1 MSKRWI
7 GSIAAL
13 ALLLASASAVAGAF
27 SKTYERIPGW
37 DGAQMGALVLVP
49 QGQGAGPFPLI
60 VMPASWS
67 LPNLEYLGRA
77 TQLASDGYVVV
88 SYTSR
93 GFWDSA
99 GQIDIAGPDTVEDV
113 SAVIDWALAHT
124 PANPTAIG
132 ASGISYGAG
141 ISLLAAERDPRI
153 KAVAALSGWADLE
166 ASLYSNRTVS
176 QQGVG
181 LLVGA
186 GALTGR
192 AGPDLAQIGVRVA
205 QGDYDGAVQGFL
217 PQAASRS
224 PATDVAALNARGTAV
239 LLGNAF
245 NDGLFPPNQTIAF
258 FNQLRGPKQLL
269 LSQGDHATAELPGA
283 LGLPNEIYT
292 ATTRWFD
299 RHLKQLRNGVDAEAP
314 VRLSPR
320 AGQWLDYPDWV
331 SVQQATTQLGL
342 SAPAGLLSPTGGLT
356 GGTSSGWQ
364 SRIATDVP
372 TVADSGVVLVSGLL
386 QGIGLPVS
394 TSIPLVN
401 RAGAA
406 VWVGS
411 PSNSTRRLAGSP
423 SLRVTVVPSQSKV
436 SLFAYLYCMDGLGV
450 AQLITHAPYSL
461 RNATPG
467 RAVTLD
473 WPLQAAATE
482 IPAGQRL
489 VLVIDTRDARY
500 TDASEGGG
508 TVTFTSPAA
517 APSVLNLS
525 LR

>member
-1 MSKRWI
+1 
-7 GSIAAL
+7 
-13 ALLLASASAVAGAF
+13 
-27 SKTYERIPGW
+27 
-37 DGAQMGALVLVP
+37 
-49 QGQGAGPFPLI
+49 
-60 VMPASWS
+60 
-67 LPNLEYLGRA
+67 
-77 TQLASDGYVVV
+77 
-88 SYTSR
+88 
-93 GFWDSA
+93 
-99 GQIDIAGPDTVEDV
+99 
-113 SAVIDWALAHT
+113 
-124 PANPTAIG
+124 
-132 ASGISYGAG
+132 
-141 ISLLAAERDPRI
+141 
-153 KAVAALSGWADLE
+153 
-166 ASLYSNRTVS
+166 
-176 QQGVG
+176 
-181 LLVGA
+181 
-186 GALTGR
+186 R
-192 AGPDLAQIGVRVA
+192 AGPDLAQIGARVA

-299 RHLKQLRNGVDAEAP
+299 RHLKQVRNGVDAEAP

-320 AGQWLDYPDWV
+320 AGQWLDYPDWA

-364 SRIATDVP
+364 SRIATGVP

-386 QGIGLPVS
+386 RGIGLPVS

-411 PSNSTRRLAGSP
+411 PLTSTRRLTGSP
-423 SLRVTVVPSQSKV
+423 SLRVTVVPSQSNV
-436 SLFAYLYCMDGLGV
+436 SLFAYLYRMDGLGV

-461 RNATPG
+461 RNSTPG

-508 TVTFTSPAA
+508 TVTFTSPVA
-517 APSVLNLS
+517 APSVLNVP

>member
-1 MSKRWI
+1 MDKRWM
-7 GSIAAL
+7 GGLAAM
-13 ALLLASASAVAGAF
+13 ALLLSSASALAGAF

-49 QGQGAGPFPLI
+49 QGQGSGPFPLI

-124 PANPTAIG
+124 PANPDAIG

-166 ASLYSNRTVS
+166 ASLYANRTVS

-192 AGPDLAQIGVRVA
+192 PGPDLARIGARVA
-205 QGDYDGAVQGFL
+205 AGDYDGAVQGFL

-224 PATDVAALNARGTAV
+224 PAGDVAALNARGTAV

-258 FNQLRGPKQLL
+258 YNQLRGPKQLL

-283 LGLPNEIYT
+283 LGLPNAVYT

-299 RHLKQLRNGVDAEAP
+299 RHLKQLRNGVDNEAP

-320 AGQWLDYPDWV
+320 AGQWLDYPDWAA
-331 SVQQATTQLGL
+331 VQQGATRFGL
-342 SAPAGLLSPTGGLT
+342 SAPGGLLSPTGGLIN
-356 GGTSSGWQ
+356 GTASGWQ
-364 SRIATDVP
+364 SRIGTDVP
-372 TVADSGVVLVSGLL
+372 TLAESGVVLASGLL
-386 QGIGLPVS
+386 QGIGLPVT

-406 VWVGS
+406 VWVGA
-411 PSNSTRRLAGSP
+411 PSGGVRRLAGSP
-423 SLRVTVVPSQSKV
+423 SLRVTVVPSQTQV
-436 SLFAYLYCMDGLGV
+436 SLFAYLYRMDALGV
-450 AQLITHAPYSL
+450 AQLLTHAPYSL
-461 RNATPG
+461 RGATPG
-467 RAVTLD
+467 TPVTLE
-473 WPLQAAATE
+473 WALQAAAAE

-489 VLVIDTRDARY
+489 VLVVDTRDARY
-500 TDASEGGG
+500 TDASDGGG
-508 TVTFTSPAA
+508 TLTFTSPAA
-517 APSVLNLS
+517 TPSVLNVP

>member
-1 MSKRWI
+1 MNKAWI
-7 GSIAAL
+7 RGIAAV
-13 ALLLASASAVAGAF
+13 ALLVSSASAVAGAF

-37 DGAQMGALVLVP
+37 DGAPMGALVLVP
-49 QGQGAGPFPLI
+49 QGQGSGPFPLI

-124 PANPTAIG
+124 PANPNAIG

-192 AGPDLAQIGVRVA
+192 AGPDLAQIGTKVA
-205 QGDYDGAVQGFL
+205 QGDFDGAVRGFL
-217 PQAASRS
+217 PKAASRS
-224 PATDVAALNARGTAV
+224 PLTDVAALNVRGTAV

-269 LSQGDHATAELPGA
+269 LSQGDHATTELPGA
-283 LGLPNEIYT
+283 LGLPNEVYT
-292 ATTRWFD
+292 AATRWFD
-299 RHLKQLRNGVDAEAP
+299 RHLKQVRNGVDTEAP

-320 AGQWLDYPDWV
+320 AGQWLAYPDWT
-331 SVQQATTQLGL
+331 SVQQGSTRLGL
-342 SAPAGLLSPTGGLT
+342 SAPSGLLSPTGGLIA
-356 GGTSSGWQ
+356 GTASGWQ

-372 TVADSGVVLVSGLL
+372 TLADSGVVLVSGLL
-386 QGIGLPVS
+386 QGIGVPVT

-401 RAGAA
+401 RIGAA
-406 VWVGS
+406 VWMGA
-411 PSNSTRRLAGSP
+411 PSSSTQRLAGSP
-423 SLRVTVVPSQSKV
+423 SLRVTVVPSQPNV
-436 SLFAYLYCMDGLGV
+436 SLFAYLYHMDALGV

-461 RNATPG
+461 RGAMPG

-473 WPLQAAATE
+473 WPLQAAAAE

-489 VLVIDTRDARY
+489 VLVIDTHDVRY
-500 TDASEGGG
+500 TNASDGGG
-508 TVTFTSPAA
+508 TVTFTSPLAT
-517 APSVLNLS
+517 PSVLNVP

>member
-1 MSKRWI
+1 MSKPWI
-7 GSIAAL
+7 GTIAAL
-13 ALLLASASAVAGAF
+13 AWWMASASVVAGAF
-27 SKTYERIPGW
+27 SKTYERIPGC

-60 VMPASWS
+60 VMPASWA

-77 TQLASDGYVVV
+77 TALASDGYVVV

-99 GQIDIAGPDTVEDV
+99 GQIDIAVPYTVEDV

-124 PANPTAIG
+124 PANPHGIG
-132 ASGISYGAG
+132 ASGMSYGAG

-153 KAVAALSGWADLE
+153 KAVAALSGWADLQ
-166 ASLYSNRTVS
+166 ASLYSNRTVG

-192 AGPDLAQIGVRVA
+192 DGPDLAQIGARVA

-224 PATDVAALNARGTAV
+224 PGSDVAALNARGTAV

-258 FNQLRGPKQLL
+258 FNQLPGPKQLL
-269 LSQGDHATAELPGA
+269 PSQGDHVTAELLGA

-299 RHLKQLRNGVDAEAP
+299 RHLKLLPNGVDAEAP

-320 AGQWLDYPDWV
+320 AGRWLEYPDWA
-331 SVQQATTQLGL
+331 SVQQANTPLGL
-342 SAPAGLLSPTGGLT
+342 SAPAGSLSPTGGLI
-356 GGTSSGWQ
+356 GATSSGWQ

-372 TVADSGVVLVSGLL
+372 TLADSGVVLVSGLL
-386 QGIGLPVS
+386 QGIGVPVS
-394 TSIPLVN
+394 TSIALVN

-411 PSNSTRRLAGSP
+411 PSNSSLCLAGSP
-423 SLRVTVVPSQSKV
+423 SLRATVVPSQSNV
-436 SLFAYLYCMDGLGV
+436 SLFAYLHSMEALDV
-450 AQLITHAPYSL
+450 AKLMTHAPYSL

-508 TVTFTSPAA
+508 TVTFTSPVA
-517 APSVLNLS
+517 APSVLNVP

>member
-1 MSKRWI
+1 MNKHWT
-7 GSIAAL
+7 GGIAAM
-13 ALLLASASAVAGAF
+13 ALLVASASAVAGAF
-27 SKTYERIPGW
+27 SKTYERIPCW
-37 DGAQMGALVLVP
+37 DGALVLVP
-49 QGQGAGPFPLI
+49 QGLGSSAFPLI

-67 LPNLEYLGRA
+67 SPNLEYLGRA
-77 TQLASDGYVVV
+77 SQLASDGYVVV
-88 SYTSR
+88 SYTTR

-99 GQIDIAGPDTVEDV
+99 GQIDIAGADTVQDV

-124 PANPTAIG
+124 PANLNAIG
-132 ASGISYGAG
+132 ASGISYGSG

-192 AGPDLAQIGVRVA
+192 PGPDLAQIGARVA
-205 QGDYDGAVQGFL
+205 IGDYDGAVQGFL
-217 PQAASRS
+217 PQAALRS

-258 FNQLRGPKQLL
+258 FNQLHGPKQLL
-269 LSQGDHATAELPGA
+269 LSPGDHAKAELPGA

-299 RHLKQLRNGVDAEAP
+299 RHLKQVRNGVDAEAP
-314 VRLSPR
+314 VQLSPR
-320 AGQWLDYPDWV
+320 AGQWLEYPDWAA
-331 SVQQATTQLGL
+331 VQQGTTRLGL
-342 SAPAGLLSPTGGLT
+342 SAPAGSLSPTGGLI

-372 TVADSGVVLVSGLL
+372 TLADSGVVLVSGLL
-386 QGIGLPVS
+386 QGIGVPV
-394 TSIPLVN
+394 TASIPLVN

-411 PSNSTRRLAGSP
+411 PSSDMRRLAGSP

-436 SLFAYLYCMDGLGV
+436 SLFAYLYQMDGLGA

-461 RNATPG
+461 RGAIPG
-467 RAVTLD
+467 CAVTLD
-473 WPLQAAATE
+473 WSLQA
-482 IPAGQRL
+482 RL
-489 VLVIDTRDARY
+489 PRY
-500 TDASEGGG
+500 LPGNGWCW
-508 TVTFTSPAA
+508 
-517 APSVLNLS
+517 
-525 LR
+525 

>member
-1 MSKRWI
+1 MSKRWFA
-7 GSIAAL
+7 GIASL
-13 ALLLASASAVAGAF
+13 ALLLSSASAMAGAYRQ
-27 SKTYERIPGW
+27 SYERIPGW
-37 DGAQMGALVLVP
+37 DGTQLGALVLVP
-49 QGQGAGPFPLI
+49 QGQGNGPFPLI

-67 LPNLEYLGRA
+67 LSNLEYLGRA
-77 TQLASDGYVVV
+77 TELASDGYVVV
-88 SYTSR
+88 SYTAR

-113 SAVIDWALAHT
+113 SAVIDWALAKT
-124 PANPTAIG
+124 PADPNAIG

-153 KAVAALSGWADLE
+153 KAVAALSGWADLQ
-166 ASLYSNRTVS
+166 ASLYANRTVS

-192 AGPDLAQIGVRVA
+192 PGPDLAQIGARVA
-205 QGDYDGAVQGFL
+205 RGDYDGAVQGFL
-217 PQAASRS
+217 PNAASRS

-245 NDGLFPPNQTIAF
+245 NDGLFPPNQAIAF
-258 FNQLRGPKQLL
+258 FNQLQGPKQLL

-299 RHLKQLRNGVDAEAP
+299 RYLKQQRNGVDSEAP
-314 VRLSPR
+314 VRLSPG
-320 AGQWLDYPDWV
+320 AGQWIGYPDWAA
-331 SVQQATTQLGL
+331 VQQGSTRLGL
-342 SAPAGLLSPTGGLT
+342 SAPSGVLSPTGGLL
-356 GGTSSGWQ
+356 GTTATGWQ
-364 SRIATDVP
+364 SRIATAVP
-372 TVADSGVVLVSGLL
+372 TLADSGVVLVSGLL
-386 QGIGLPVS
+386 QGIGVPVT

-406 VWVGS
+406 VWVGA
-411 PSNSTRRLAGSP
+411 PSSSARRLAGSP
-423 SLRVTVVPSQSKV
+423 SLRVTVVPSQSNV
-436 SLFAYLYCMDGLGV
+436 SLFAYLYRMDALGV

-461 RNATPG
+461 RDTTPG
-467 RAVTLD
+467 KPVTLT
-473 WPLQAAATE
+473 WPLQAAAAD

-500 TDASEGGG
+500 SSISDGGG
-508 TVTFTSPAA
+508 TVTLTSPVAM
-517 APSVLNLS
+517 PSVLDVP

>member
-124 PANPTAIG
+124 PANPDAIG

-166 ASLYSNRTVS
+166 AALYSNRTVS

-192 AGPDLAQIGVRVA
+192 AGPDLAQIGARVA

-224 PATDVAALNARGTAV
+224 PATDVAALNARGTRSCWVMPSTTACFRRTRPSRSSTSCV
-239 LLGNAF
+239 APNNCCSARAIT
-245 NDGLFPPNQTIAF
+245 PPQSC
-258 FNQLRGPKQLL
+258 LV
-269 LSQGDHATAELPGA
+269 
-283 LGLPNEIYT
+283 
-292 ATTRWFD
+292 RWD
-299 RHLKQLRNGVDAEAP
+299 CRMRSIP
-314 VRLSPR
+314 RPR
-320 AGQWLDYPDWV
+320 AG
-331 SVQQATTQLGL
+331 SIAI
-342 SAPAGLLSPTGGLT
+342 
-356 GGTSSGWQ
+356 SS
-364 SRIATDVP
+364 RCVMA
-372 TVADSGVVLVSGLL
+372 
-386 QGIGLPVS
+386 
-394 TSIPLVN
+394 
-401 RAGAA
+401 
-406 VWVGS
+406 
-411 PSNSTRRLAGSP
+411 
-423 SLRVTVVPSQSKV
+423 
-436 SLFAYLYCMDGLGV
+436 
-450 AQLITHAPYSL
+450 
-461 RNATPG
+461 
-467 RAVTLD
+467 
-473 WPLQAAATE
+473 
-482 IPAGQRL
+482 
-489 VLVIDTRDARY
+489 
-500 TDASEGGG
+500 
-508 TVTFTSPAA
+508 
-517 APSVLNLS
+517 
-525 LR
+525 